1 MLPTADEIANPELLF
16 ARLDAGTDDGFDRA
30 LRDLLGE

>member
-1 MLPTADEIANPELLF
+1 LPTAEEIVNPELLF
-16 ARLDAGTDDGFDRA
+16 ARLDGGGDNFDQE